1 MRKSASLLTVAAVL
15 LVVAWRGGPEPARVT
30 QQPDPITVV
39 ESTASQLTLNVSL
52 PEMYIHTAEMADG
65 NTYHVVTVEGSGM
78 SAAGK
83 PAVPLFGRWILIPNG
98 TNTEIIVDPGPP
110 EILEGIQLQ
119 PAQLPLLNLEDAPP
133 PPFTKDEEVY
143 ATDTD
148 YPGVFA
154 RLEQTKIM
162 RGQEMTMLWLY
173 PYQYNPVQETLYS
186 YPNLNVTVQ
195 FIGNLEP
202 IPAGL
207 KSETYDDM
215 LRNLAINAD
224 AIRSAEEEATPPVES
239 HPFTGPYGWDYL
251 IFTHPQFATAANKLA
266 AWKNKMGFK
275 TLVTQIPPKWKA
287 SDIKNAIQGAYDNW
301 DIAPQYVL
309 LIGDAEYVPTH
320 YKTLHPY
327 ESMAGGK
334 GTQGYT
340 ATDLY
345 YVTLQGND
353 YVPDI
358 ATGRLSVDTATE
370 ADDRVD
376 GIINYEKNPVTD
388 SSFYNTV
395 TIAAYFQD
403 GVSGGWSPDG
413 IADSRFAQTSEDLA
427 LFFSKPQYNIN
438 KTVKRIY
445 YTKSNITPTKWNNN
459 QFVVLNNFGGGP
471 AGNAGAPIPAHLKKP
486 SFAWNGNYQNITDAV
501 QAGTFLLT
509 HRDHGG
515 RRKWSHPEYSWADAF
530 LLQNPSLLPVVWS
543 VNCQT
548 GWFDNETDF
557 QKKPGIKDS
566 TENWEEAFSEYWE
579 RPAYAA
585 YPPYRDYGAVGIIA
599 ATRVTDSIY
608 NDRLMWGW
616 TDAIWP
622 DFPITPAVGIQGG
635 SILHMGDVLN
645 YGKSYMSTQVPD
657 NVWRK
662 THFETYHW
670 FGDPSMEIR
679 TETPLLTLAVKPDPW
694 PWALHPRDFSVH
706 VDWEDLYGTGSSSP
720 KKATVTISKPATS
733 DYWVGTTDVN
743 GDVTFPNLVTTALG
757 TYDVVVTAS
766 NSVPYTGTFE
776 SLAGPAGGIRM
787 DAGLY
792 SCASTVE
799 VKVADADLMGLGTLD
814 VSLSTGGGDAETVG
828 LRETGAETGMFVGTI
843 PTADAGVVAGDGT
856 LQVSDGET
864 IAADYQDENDGTGS
878 SVWVQDT
885 AVVDCQPPIF
895 DGLISATP
903 DRESVELQW
912 AAASESN
919 SVTIYNIYRDNTAGS
934 SIGSLSRSNLR
945 SKGIVRSLSGP
956 GWFDQAHHRFDNPG
970 GAELD
975 LQSLIGS
982 TWALSYQDYGAEPG
996 QMYNYVV
1003 RAQDAAGNEDGNAI
1017 ELSARVPIAGDAN
1030 NDCLVNLTDIQR
1042 VAGRWHTSCHAPDP
1056 DNKAGTP
1063 NYETLSDLNLDC
1075 NIDIRDIMTAAAH
1088 LEDTC
1093 P

>member
-1 MRKSASLLTVAAVL
+1 MRKPVGLLAVAAVL
-15 LVVAWRGGPEPARVT
+15 FAVAWRDGSGPARIT
-30 QQPDPITVV
+30 QQPDPIIVA
-39 ESTASQLTLNVSL
+39 ESTASQLVVQVSL
-52 PEMYIHTAEMADG
+52 PEMYIHEAEMADG

-78 SAAGK
+78 SDAGK

-98 TNTEIIVDPGPP
+98 TDTEVAVDPGPP
-110 EILEGIQLQ
+110 EVLEGIRLQ
-119 PAQLPLLNLEDAPP
+119 PAQLPLLDLEDAPP
-133 PPFTKDEEVY
+133 PPFTKDEEIY
-143 ATDTD
+143 AADTD
-148 YPGVFA
+148 YPGSFA
-154 RLEQTKIM
+154 WLEPVKIM
-162 RGQEMTMLWLY
+162 RGQQLTILWLY
-173 PYQYNPVQETLYS
+173 PYHYNPVQETLYS
-186 YPNLNVTVQ
+186 YPNLTVTVQ
-195 FIGNLEP
+195 FIGDLEP
-202 IPAGL
+202 IPFRL

-215 LRNLAINAD
+215 MHNLTLNGD
-224 AIRSAEEEATPPVES
+224 AILSAQEEAES
-239 HPFTGPYGWDYL
+239 SVDPHPYTGPYGWNYL
-251 IFTHPQFATAANKLA
+251 IFTPPDFAAAANKFA

-275 TLVTQIPPKWKA
+275 TLVTQIPSKWKA

-327 ESMAGGK
+327 ESMAGGT

-353 YVPDI
+353 YVPDVSI
-358 ATGRLSVDTATE
+358 GRLSVDTATQ

-388 SSFYNTV
+388 SSFYDTV

-427 LFFSKPQYNIN
+427 LFFSQSQYNIN
-438 KTVKRIY
+438 KTVKRVY
-445 YTKSNITPTKWNNN
+445 YTKSNVTPTKWNNN
-459 QFVVLNNFGGGP
+459 QFVALNNFGGGP

-486 SFAWNGNYQNITDAV
+486 GFAWDGDYQDITNAV

-509 HRDHGG
+509 HRDHGA
-515 RRKWSHPEYSWADAF
+515 RRNWSHPYYGWADAF

-566 TENWEEAFSEYWE
+566 TQNWEESFSEYWE
-579 RPAYAA
+579 RPAYR
-585 YPPYRDYGAVGIIA
+585 PYGDYGAVGIIA

-608 NDRLMWGW
+608 NDRLVWGW

-635 SILHMGDVLN
+635 RILRMGNVLN

-657 NVWRK
+657 NAWRK
-662 THFETYHW
+662 THFEGYHW

-679 TETPLLTLAVKPDPW
+679 TETPPLMVATKPDLW
-694 PWALHPRDFSVH
+694 SWALHPRDFSVH
-706 VDWEDLYGTGSSSP
+706 VDWEDVYGTGSGSP
-720 KKATVTISKPATS
+720 KKATVTISKPDTS

-743 GDVTFPNLVTTALG
+743 GDVTFPDLVTTDLG
-757 TYDVVVTAS
+757 TYDVVLTAS

-814 VSLSTGGGDAETVG
+814 VSLATEGGDVETVG
-828 LRETGAETGMFVGTI
+828 LGETGAETGMFVGTI
-843 PTADAGVVAGDGT
+843 PTADTEVLAGDGI
-856 LQVSDGET
+856 LQVYDGDD
-864 IAADYQDENDGTGS
+864 IVADYLDENDGTDS

-885 AVVDCQPPIF
+885 AVVDCQPPVF
-895 DGLISATP
+895 DGLIAATP

-912 AAASESN
+912 SAGSESN
-919 SVTIYNIYRDNTAGS
+919 SVIIYNIYRNNTAGS
-934 SIGSLSRSNLR
+934 
-945 SKGIVRSLSGP
+945 P
-956 GWFDQAHHRFDNPG
+956 
-970 GAELD
+970 
-975 LQSLIGS
+975 IGS
-982 TWALSYQDYGAEPG
+982 TWALSFRDYDAEPG
-996 QMYNYVV
+996 QTYSYVV
-1003 RAQDAAGNEDGNAI
+1003 RAQDAAGNEDDNTI
-1017 ELSARVPIAGDAN
+1017 ELSGRVPIAGDAN
-1030 NDCLVNLTDIQR
+1030 NDCLVNLTDVQR

-1056 DNKAGTP
+1056 DNDAGTP

-1075 NIDIRDIMTAAAH
+1075 NIDMQDIMIAAAH

-1093 P
+1093 Q

>member
-1 MRKSASLLTVAAVL
+1 MRKPVSLLIVAAVL
-15 LVVAWRGGPEPARVT
+15 LVVAWRGGPGPARAT
-30 QQPDPITVV
+30 QQPDPIIVV
-39 ESTASQLTLNVSL
+39 ESTASQLTLQVSL
-52 PEMYIHTAEMADG
+52 PEMYIHAADMDDG
-65 NTYHVVTVEGSGM
+65 NTYHVVTVEGSAM
-78 SAAGK
+78 SDAGQ

-98 TNTEIIVDPGPP
+98 TNTEIVVDPGPP

-119 PAQLPLLNLEDAPP
+119 PAQLPLLNLEDALP
-133 PPFTKDEEVY
+133 PPFTKNEEIY
-143 ATDTD
+143 ATDAD

-162 RGQEMTMLWLY
+162 RGQEMTVLWLY

-215 LRNLAINAD
+215 MRNLAINAD
-224 AIRSAEEEATPPVES
+224 AILSAEEEAGPPVDP
-239 HPFTGPYGWDYL
+239 HPFIGPYGWDYL

-301 DIAPQYVL
+301 DVAPKYVL

-358 ATGRLSVDTATE
+358 AIGRLSVDTAEE

-438 KTVKRIY
+438 KTVKRVY
-445 YTKSNITPTKWNNN
+445 YTKSNVTPTKWNNN
-459 QFVVLNNFGGGP
+459 QFVALNNFGGGP

-486 SFAWNGNYQNITDAV
+486 VFAWDGDYQDITNAV

-515 RRKWSHPEYSWADAF
+515 RRKWSHPYYGWADAF

-557 QKKPGIKDS
+557 KKKPGIKDS
-566 TENWEEAFSEYWE
+566 TQNWEEAFSEYWE
-579 RPAYAA
+579 RPAWR
-585 YPPYRDYGAVGIIA
+585 PYGDYGAVGIIA

-635 SILHMGDVLN
+635 AILHMGDVLN

-662 THFETYHW
+662 AHFETYHW

-679 TETPLLTLAVKPDPW
+679 TETPPLMLATKP
-694 PWALHPRDFSVH
+694 
-706 VDWEDLYGTGSSSP
+706 
-720 KKATVTISKPATS
+720 
-733 DYWVGTTDVN
+733 
-743 GDVTFPNLVTTALG
+743 
-757 TYDVVVTAS
+757 
-766 NSVPYTGTFE
+766 
-776 SLAGPAGGIRM
+776 
-787 DAGLY
+787 
-792 SCASTVE
+792 
-799 VKVADADLMGLGTLD
+799 
-814 VSLSTGGGDAETVG
+814 
-828 LRETGAETGMFVGTI
+828 
-843 PTADAGVVAGDGT
+843 
-856 LQVSDGET
+856 
-864 IAADYQDENDGTGS
+864 
-878 SVWVQDT
+878 
-885 AVVDCQPPIF
+885 
-895 DGLISATP
+895 
-903 DRESVELQW
+903 
-912 AAASESN
+912 
-919 SVTIYNIYRDNTAGS
+919 
-934 SIGSLSRSNLR
+934 
-945 SKGIVRSLSGP
+945 
-956 GWFDQAHHRFDNPG
+956 
-970 GAELD
+970 
-975 LQSLIGS
+975 
-982 TWALSYQDYGAEPG
+982 
-996 QMYNYVV
+996 
-1003 RAQDAAGNEDGNAI
+1003 
-1017 ELSARVPIAGDAN
+1017 
-1030 NDCLVNLTDIQR
+1030 
-1042 VAGRWHTSCHAPDP
+1042 
-1056 DNKAGTP
+1056 
-1063 NYETLSDLNLDC
+1063 
-1075 NIDIRDIMTAAAH
+1075 
-1088 LEDTC
+1088 
-1093 P
+1093 

>member
-1 MRKSASLLTVAAVL
+1 MRRPVSLLIVAAVL
-15 LVVAWRGGPEPARVT
+15 LVVAWRGGPGPARAT

-39 ESTASQLTLNVSL
+39 ESTASQLTLQVSL
-52 PEMYIHTAEMADG
+52 PEMYIHAADMDDG
-65 NTYHVVTVEGSGM
+65 NTYHVVTVEGSSM
-78 SAAGK
+78 SDAGK

-98 TNTEIIVDPGPP
+98 TNTEIVVDPGPP
-110 EILEGIQLQ
+110 EILESIRLQ

-133 PPFTKDEEVY
+133 PPFTKDEEIY
-143 ATDTD
+143 AADAD
-148 YPGVFA
+148 YPGSFA

-186 YPNLNVTVQ
+186 YPNLTVTVQ
-195 FIGNLEP
+195 FIGDLEP
-202 IPAGL
+202 IPFRL

-215 LRNLAINAD
+215 MHNLAINAD
-224 AIRSAEEEATPPVES
+224 AIRSAEEEAGPPVYP

-251 IFTHPQFATAANKLA
+251 IFTHPQFAAAANKFA
-266 AWKNKMGFK
+266 AWKNKLGFK
-275 TLVTQIPPKWKA
+275 TLVTQIPSKWKA

-301 DIAPQYVL
+301 DVAPQYVL

-327 ESMAGGK
+327 ESMAGGT

-358 ATGRLSVDTATE
+358 AIRRLSVDIATA

-395 TIAAYFQD
+395 TLAAYFQD

-427 LFFSKPQYNIN
+427 LFFSKSQYNIN

-445 YTKSNITPTKWNNN
+445 YTKSNVTPTKWNNN
-459 QFVVLNNFGGGP
+459 QFVALNNFGGGP

-486 SFAWNGNYQNITDAV
+486 GFAWDGDDQDITDAV

-557 QKKPGIKDS
+557 KKKPGIKDS
-566 TENWEEAFSEYWE
+566 TQNWEEAFSEYWE
-579 RPAYAA
+579 RPAWR
-585 YPPYRDYGAVGIIA
+585 PYGDYGAVGIIA

-608 NDRLMWGW
+608 NDRLVWGW

-622 DFPITPAVGIQGG
+622 DFPITPSFGIQGG
-635 SILHMGDVLN
+635 SILRMGDVLN

-657 NVWRK
+657 NAWRK
-662 THFETYHW
+662 THFEGYHW

-679 TETPLLTLAVKPDPW
+679 TETPLLTLAEKPDLW
-694 PWALHPRDFSVH
+694 PWALHPRDFTVH
-706 VDWEDLYGTGSSSP
+706 VDWEDLYGAGSSP
-720 KKATVTISKPATS
+720 PEKATVTISKPDS
-733 DYWVGTTDVN
+733 QDYWVGTTDVN
-743 GDVTFPNLVTTALG
+743 GDVTFPDLVTTDLG
-757 TYDVVVTAS
+757 AYDVVVTAS

-792 SCASTVE
+792 SCASTIQ
-799 VKVADADLMGLGTLD
+799 VKVADADLMGLAPD
-814 VSLSTGGGDAETVG
+814 VYLATEGGDAETVG

-843 PTADAGVVAGDGT
+843 PTAGTGVEPGDGT
-856 LQVSDGET
+856 IQVSNGDT
-864 IAADYQDENDGTGS
+864 VLVDYLDEDDGTGA
-878 SVWVQDT
+878 SVHAQYT
-885 AVVDCQPPIF
+885 ALIDCRPPVF

-912 AAASESN
+912 AAGSESN
-919 SVTIYNIYRDNTAGS
+919 SVILYNIYRDNTAGS
-934 SIGSLSRSNLR
+934 AIGSLSRSNFR
-945 SKGIVRSLSGP
+945 SKGIVRSPSGP
-956 GWFDQAHHRFDNPG
+956 GFDNPG

-975 LQSLIGS
+975 LLSLIGT
-982 TWALSYQDYGAEPG
+982 TWAPSFRDYDAVPG
-996 QMYNYVV
+996 QTYSYMV
-1003 RAQDAAGNEDGNAI
+1003 RAQDAAGNEDGNTI
-1017 ELSARVPIAGDAN
+1017 ELSVRVPIAGDAN

-1056 DNKAGTP
+1056 DNNIATP

-1075 NIDIRDIMTAAAH
+1075 NIDIQDIMIAAAH